1 MPGRELIDRF
11 WGGLVHW
18 ATVEQPPLASQMQRE
33 LIESR
38 IMAAPNGAQILAE
51 FRGAGSD

>member
-1 MPGRELIDRF
+1 
-11 WGGLVHW
+11 
-18 ATVEQPPLASQMQRE
+18 MQRE

-51 FRGAGSD
+51 FRSAGSD